1 MVLSQGVKQ
10 GLALNETRKWGK
22 FMNEPGII
30 LAVTAGIIAGI
41 VVGLL
46 FLAGKNRRLAELKEK
61 LGDCQDDAASLRD
74 KLAAESE
81 RRAVAEE
88 KSSRIP
94 PLEESLSKT
103 QQDNSAL
110 AAKISELE
118 TRLEDERRN
127 AAEKLAIL
135 EEAREQLKMEFQNVA
150 NKIFEDKSQKFVDQN
165 RENIEGMLKP
175 MREQLQDF
183 KKRVEDVYDK
193 ESKDRISLLN
203 EIIHLKTLNEQ
214 ISEDAI
220 NLTNALKGQ
229 SKTRGAWGEMIL
241 ERVLEESGLQKGRE
255 YEVQTMYAGES
266 GQRRHPDV
274 IVHLPEGKDI
284 VIDSKV
290 SLTAY
295 EKYCSAESEE
305 KRQKY
310 LKDHILAVRTHVK
323 ELGLKR
329 YEKLDGIQTLDF
341 VLMFLPIEG
350 AFWTAI
356 ESEQGLFNQAFDR
369 NIMLVSPSTLLAT
382 LRIINNIWRYEDQN
396 KNALIIAKKAGDLYD
411 KFVGFVEALDDV
423 GQKIDKARE
432 SYLTARNRL
441 IDGRG
446 NLVRRSQELRQLGVK
461 AQKELPEGLVYKGLQ
476 EEQP

>member
-1 MVLSQGVKQ
+1 MKLDREEQG
-10 GLALNETRKWGK
+10 
-22 FMNEPGII
+22 MNEAGML
-30 LAVTAGIIAGI
+30 LAAVAGVLVGI
-41 VVGLL
+41 VGGLL
-46 FLAGKNRRLAELKEK
+46 FLAGKNKQLEELKVQGKGLEEE
-61 LGDCQDDAASLRD
+61 AALLRER
-74 KLAAESE
+74 LAAEAE

-88 KSSRIP
+88 KGSRI
-94 PLEESLSKT
+94 
-103 QQDNSAL
+103 QG
-110 AAKISELE
+110 
-118 TRLEDERRN
+118 LEDALEKAQQENTGLQTKLTELGTRMEEERRN
-127 AAEKLAIL
+127 AGEKLIL
-135 EEAREQLKMEFQNVA
+135 LQEARDQLKMEFQNVA
-150 NKIFEDKSQKFVDQN
+150 NRIFEDKSQKFTEQN
-165 RENIEGMLKP
+165 RENIEGVLKP
-175 MREQLQDF
+175 MREQLLDF

-193 ESKDRISLLN
+193 ESKDRVSLLN
-203 EIIHLKTLNEQ
+203 EIVHLKTLNER
-214 ISEDAI
+214 ISDDAV

-229 SKTRGAWGEMIL
+229 SKTRGTWGEMIL

-255 YEVQTMYAGES
+255 YDVQTMYASEE

-295 EKYCSAESEE
+295 EKYCTADTEE
-305 KRQKY
+305 KREKR
-310 LKDHILAVRTHVK
+310 LKEHIISVRTHIK
-323 ELGLKR
+323 ALSEKR
-329 YEKLDGIQTLDF
+329 YEELEGIRTLDF

-356 ESEQGLFNQAFDR
+356 ESEQGLFNESFNR

-432 SYLTARNRL
+432 SYQTARNRL
-441 IDGRG
+441 ADGRG
-446 NLVRRSQELRQLGVK
+446 NLVRRSMELRQLGVK
-461 AQKELPEGLVYKGLQ
+461 AQKELPDGLLVQAL
-476 EEQP
+476 EED